1 MRVKFGNK
9 IYESDQ
15 IIYPGGVGK
24 ELYVN
29 CPKGSYQVTCQSED
43 LAQKLF
49 ESAFK
54 NGYVDFNSEEIDY
67 DNSWNWKQK

>member
-15 IIYPGGVGK
+15 IIHPGGIGN

-29 CPKGSYQVTCQSED
+29 YPDGSYKVTCTSEE
-43 LAQKLF
+43 LAKKLF

-54 NGYVDFNSEEIDY
+54 DGYVDFNNENVDY
-67 DNSWNWKQK
+67 ANKW